1 MNRFKLT
8 SKIVGAA
15 CLLATLAGC
24 QDEST
29 KPITLST
36 TTTVPTV
43 MLPLPFLASREVQLE
58 NAPSFTPS
66 LGINV
71 EEPQPESD
79 EVSGQPVPFVD
90 VFRIARPF
98 NESNASCPDLVFNEH
113 GDVIEIPV
121 SCESG
126 ADQFL
131 QGAVTSALQR
141 VKTGSIREGQYT
153 VLYDGSGTLKFSGT
167 SRIVSETTVPTSD
180 PSISVNGYLIDYSI
194 DDKIS
199 SDQIAGLRVQITD
212 TDKND
217 PIRNIRIVMPGS
229 ACRPDSNADI
239 WLTAE
244 GDCEGKETT
253 PFAEILAE
261 DRNAMLFNPDYLR
274 ELKPYKTIRMM
285 NLIKASPR
293 SPACPTDNRDDVSD
307 DAQDDYKTCLYM
319 PLTWDMRAKM
329 DDAFWGGSSRTTTAD
344 RYGRGVPIEVLI
356 ALANTLS
363 IDPWFTI
370 PHSATDG
377 YITEFSSLVKAT
389 LSPDLKPY
397 VEYSNET
404 WNDFFWA
411 TKYVRAKGE
420 DERLGLLKDGKVIG
434 CPPEEACNPYWAG
447 ALYTAKRSKELFILW
462 ESIWELDRPFVRVL
476 AGYTPNKYLT
486 LNMLNYDNMADYVD
500 VFAVAPYFAACRDR
514 IGYSKNDCPD
524 HSLVPQ
530 SINELASSGADQDS
544 MVDAL
549 FTMINNPDDRYG
561 LDATIGYIA
570 EQVETV
576 SAFDVRLYAYEGG
589 QHLVVNWD
597 GSTNDE
603 VTLTEAEKIGL
614 RDAVAQANRDPR
626 MKDLYIRLLNGWK
639 EAGGE
644 LFTLYTMPQG
654 FHRWGNFGIKDGINA
669 TREESPKYDGAMTF
683 QEQQFEPWF
692 SDITIAKGLCN
703 LDIDN
708 NGSTGALSDGL
719 LLLRYLFGSRSTQL
733 IVDTLDNGSLRNK
746 ASDIEIYIETCLP
759 VFDVDADGETDPL
772 SDGLLVL
779 RYLFEFRA
787 DTLIDNAVSS
797 NATRNTASDIEN
809 YLSKLTN

>member
-1 MNRFKLT
+1 MKGLKLIAQT
-8 SKIVGAA
+8 TGLA
-15 CLLATLAGC
+15 CLLTILVGC
-24 QDEST
+24 QDGGTQPRIMGKSE
-29 KPITLST
+29 
-36 TTTVPTV
+36 PTINQSG
-43 MLPLPFLASREVQLE
+43 PTLASKELQLE
-58 NAPSFTPS
+58 DSRTITPS

-79 EVSGQPVPFVD
+79 EVGGQPVPFVD

-98 NESNASCPDLVFNEH
+98 LENYSCPEVIVNEQ
-113 GDVIEIPV
+113 GWVSDIPT

-126 ADQFL
+126 SNEL
-131 QGAVTSALQR
+131 LRSAVTSALR
-141 VKTGSIREGQYT
+141 RAPAGSVPEGQYT
-153 VLYDGSGTLKFSGT
+153 VLYDGVGTLKFSGI
-167 SRIVSETTVPTSD
+167 SRVVSETSVSTSN
-180 PSISVNGYLIDYSI
+180 SNASVNGYLIDVSI
-194 DDKIS
+194 EDKSS
-199 SDQIAGLRVQITD
+199 SDQIAGLRLQITD
-212 TDKND
+212 TDSND

-293 SPACPTDNRDDVSD
+293 SPACPIDN
-307 DAQDDYKTCLYM
+307 QDDYKACLYM

-329 DDAFWGGSSRTTTAD
+329 DDAVWGGSSRTSTAE

-356 ALANTLS
+356 ALVNTLD

-370 PHSATDG
+370 PHSATDD
-377 YITEFSSLVKAT
+377 YITEFASLVKAT
-389 LSPDLKPY
+389 LSPNLKPY
-397 VEYSNET
+397 IEYSNET

-411 TKYVRAKGE
+411 TKYVREKGQ
-420 DERLGLLKDGKVIG
+420 DERLGLLKNEKVIG

-462 ESIWELDRPFVRVL
+462 ESIWELDRSFVRVL
-476 AGYTPNKYLT
+476 AGYTPNIDLT
-486 LNMLNYDNMADYVD
+486 INMLNYDSMADYVD

-514 IGYSKNDCPD
+514 IGYSETDCPD

-530 SINELASSGADQDS
+530 SINELASSGVDQDS

-549 FTMINNPDDRYG
+549 FTMVNNSGDRYG
-561 LDATIGYIA
+561 LDATIGHIA
-570 EQVETV
+570 AQVETV

-597 GSTNDE
+597 GFSKDE
-603 VTLTEAEKIGL
+603 ITLTEAEKIGL

-654 FHRWGNFGIKDGINA
+654 FHRWGNFGIKDGLNA

-683 QEQQFEPWF
+683 QEQQIEPWF

-703 LDIDN
+703 LDIDKN
-708 NGSTGALSDGL
+708 SSTDALSDGL
-719 LLLRYLFGSRSTQL
+719 VLLRYLFGFRNTQL
-733 IVDTLDNGSLRNK
+733 ISDILNENSRRNN
-746 ASDIEIYIETCLP
+746 ASDIEAYIVTCLS
-759 VFDVDADGETDPL
+759 VFDIDADGKTEAL

-779 RYLFEFRA
+779 RYLFEFRG
-787 DTLIDNAVSS
+787 DSLVKNAVSS
-797 NATRNTASDIEN
+797 NAVRNTANDIEN
-809 YLSKLTN
+809 YLSKMIH

>member
-1 MNRFKLT
+1 MVNEQGWV
-8 SKIVGAA
+8 SDI
-15 CLLATLAGC
+15 
-24 QDEST
+24 
-29 KPITLST
+29 
-36 TTTVPTV
+36 PT
-43 MLPLPFLASREVQLE
+43 
-58 NAPSFTPS
+58 
-66 LGINV
+66 
-71 EEPQPESD
+71 
-79 EVSGQPVPFVD
+79 
-90 VFRIARPF
+90 
-98 NESNASCPDLVFNEH
+98 
-113 GDVIEIPV
+113 

-126 ADQFL
+126 SNEL
-131 QGAVTSALQR
+131 LRSAVTSALR
-141 VKTGSIREGQYT
+141 RAPAGSVPEGQYT
-153 VLYDGSGTLKFSGT
+153 VLYDGVGNLKFSGI
-167 SRIVSETTVPTSD
+167 SRVVSETSVSTSN
-180 PSISVNGYLIDYSI
+180 SNTSVNGYLIDVSI
-194 DDKIS
+194 EDKSS
-199 SDQIAGLRVQITD
+199 SDQIAGLRLQITD
-212 TDKND
+212 TDSND

-253 PFAEILAE
+253 PFAEILAD

-293 SPACPTDNRDDVSD
+293 SPACPIDN
-307 DAQDDYKTCLYM
+307 QDDYKACLYM

-329 DDAFWGGSSRTTTAD
+329 DDAVWGGSSRTSTAE

-356 ALANTLS
+356 ALANTLD

-370 PHSATDG
+370 PHSATDD
-377 YITEFSSLVKAT
+377 YITEFASLVKAT
-389 LSPDLKPY
+389 LSPNLKPY
-397 VEYSNET
+397 IEYSNET

-411 TKYVRAKGE
+411 TKYVREKGQ
-420 DERLGLLKDGKVIG
+420 DERLGLLKNEKVIG

-462 ESIWELDRPFVRVL
+462 ESIWELDRSFVRVL
-476 AGYTPNKYLT
+476 AGYTPNIDLT
-486 LNMLNYDNMADYVD
+486 INMLNYDNMADYVD

-514 IGYSKNDCPD
+514 IGYSGTDCPD

-530 SINELASSGADQDS
+530 SINELASSGVDQDS

-549 FTMINNPDDRYG
+549 FTMVNNSGDRYG
-561 LDATIGYIA
+561 LDATIGHIA
-570 EQVETV
+570 AQVEIV
-576 SAFDVRLYAYEGG
+576 SAFDVHLYAYEGG

-597 GSTNDE
+597 GFSKDE
-603 VTLTEAEKIGL
+603 ITLTEAEKIDL
-614 RDAVAQANRDPR
+614 RDAVAQANSDPR

-654 FHRWGNFGIKDGINA
+654 FHRWGNFGIKDGLNA

-683 QEQQFEPWF
+683 QEQQIEPWF

-703 LDIDN
+703 LDIDK

-719 LLLRYLFGSRSTQL
+719 VLLRYLFSFRNTQL
-733 IVDTLDNGSLRNK
+733 IADILDDNSQRNN
-746 ASDIEIYIETCLP
+746 ASNIEAYIETCLP
-759 VFDVDADGETDPL
+759 AFDIDADGKTDPL

-779 RYLFEFRA
+779 RYLFEFRG
-787 DTLIDNAVSS
+787 DSLINDAVSS
-797 NATRNTASDIEN
+797 NATRNNANDIEN
-809 YLSKLTN
+809 YLSKLKTN